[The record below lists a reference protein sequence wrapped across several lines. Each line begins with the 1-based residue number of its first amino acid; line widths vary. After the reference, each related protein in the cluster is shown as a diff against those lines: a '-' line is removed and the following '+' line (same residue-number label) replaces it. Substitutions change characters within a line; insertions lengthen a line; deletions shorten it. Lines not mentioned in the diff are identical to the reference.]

1 MNYAKLAIPL
11 HSFAEII
18 LIVKQLKFW
27 RHDPW
32 HNDTQHNDIQHNG
45 LICDTQHKRPTAQHS
60 VLSAVMLSVAFQL
73 LLC

>member
-27 RHDPW
+27 RHDTQQNGTQ
-32 HNDTQHNDIQHNG
+32 HNDTQHM
-45 LICDTQHKRPTAQHS
+45 T
-60 VLSAVMLSVAFQL
+60 LSIMG
-73 LLC
+73 